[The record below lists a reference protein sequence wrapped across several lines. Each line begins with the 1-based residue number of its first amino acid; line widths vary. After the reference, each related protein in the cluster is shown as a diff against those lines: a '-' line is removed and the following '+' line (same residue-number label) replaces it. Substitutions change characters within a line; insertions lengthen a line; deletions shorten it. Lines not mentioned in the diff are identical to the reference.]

1 MDGFWRKGAL
11 CAVLKSICPF
21 FASEVGQPSVFLR
34 SCGDCS
40 ASSTAMSVI
49 PAEAAAAHPTV
60 AAPAA
65 VRGAGSAEKRAQPR
79 RVMGDGVGRAGVEGV

>member
-1 MDGFWRKGAL
+1 
-11 CAVLKSICPF
+11 
-21 FASEVGQPSVFLR
+21 
-34 SCGDCS
+34 
-40 ASSTAMSVI
+40 MSVI